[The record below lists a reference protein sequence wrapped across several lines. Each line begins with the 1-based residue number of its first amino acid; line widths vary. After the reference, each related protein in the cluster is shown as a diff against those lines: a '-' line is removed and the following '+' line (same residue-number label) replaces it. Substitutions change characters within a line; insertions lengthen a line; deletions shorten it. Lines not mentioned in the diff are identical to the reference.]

1 MTDTIYTRKNLFDQL
16 VRLEQQLAILT
27 EDIKFL
33 KNDFVQSEDN
43 PDGLDKDEVKEI
55 AAYAKK
61 VVADKVENVIEQG
74 EVFAK
79 LKDEFQG

>member
-16 VRLEQQLAILT
+16 VRLEQQLAVLT

-33 KNDFVQSEDN
+33 KNDFTQSEDN
-43 PDGLDKDEVKEI
+43 PNGLDKDEVKEI

-74 EVFAK
+74 EVFSK